1 MILLTRDGYYFFQC
15 KLKVELE
22 EFKKSHD
29 SQNSP
34 DTTIDVAYSEH
45 KYYGVDWQLEEDA
58 HKCTHGIDW
67 LGKEPESLFRN
78 WDEFPKLIPNQP
90 RKSKFNLE
98 SLFGTT
104 RSLMP
109 QTLISQLA

>member
-34 DTTIDVAYSEH
+34 DTTIDVTYSEH
-45 KYYGVDWQLEEDA
+45 KYCGVDWQLEEDA

-67 LGKEPESLFRN
+67 LGKEPKAYFETGMN
-78 WDEFPKLIPNQP
+78 FP
-90 RKSKFNLE
+90 S
-98 SLFGTT
+98 
-104 RSLMP
+104 
-109 QTLISQLA
+109 

>member
-1 MILLTRDGYYFFQC
+1 MTRDGYYFFQC

-34 DTTIDVAYSEH
+34 DTTIDVTNSEH